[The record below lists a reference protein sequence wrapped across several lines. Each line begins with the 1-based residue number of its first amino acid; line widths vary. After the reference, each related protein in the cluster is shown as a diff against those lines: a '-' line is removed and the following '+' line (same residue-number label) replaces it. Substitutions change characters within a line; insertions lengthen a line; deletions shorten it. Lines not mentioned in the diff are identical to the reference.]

1 MLNTPNHSDP
11 RPEGLD
17 PDFIAERVEA
27 TWFFDWL
34 QGAPDPARS
43 VLATSATRLSG
54 GGIATSMVN
63 DPVAYWSKVL
73 GFERPVT
80 RATIQEIIG
89 FYRANGT
96 PTATIQIAPD
106 LLPRD
111 WPTICDEFGLT
122 EGSTWIKLSGS
133 TDIPFAPAADL
144 RVAPVDAADLNE
156 WAETVFRGF
165 GMPIEHLPSLAAE
178 SARRGAVQ
186 PFGVWDGTRLIAGA
200 SLAVVDGVG
209 TLLGAATLE
218 GHRGRGAQ
226 TALIAIRAEYARR
239 SGVTRLVAE
248 TGRPGTVGANPSLNN
263 LVAAGLV
270 PAYERVNWEWTA
282 ARRTRR
288 P

>member
-1 MLNTPNHSDP
+1 MHTTPHDSDSQ
-11 RPEGLD
+11 PEGQNTN
-17 PDFIAERVEA
+17 FIAERVEA

-34 QGAPDPARS
+34 QGAPEPARS
-43 VLATSATRLSG
+43 ALGTSATRLSG
-54 GGIATSMVN
+54 GGVATSMVN
-63 DPVAYWSKVL
+63 DPVAYWSKAL
-73 GFERPVT
+73 GFELPVT
-80 RATIQEIIG
+80 RATIQEVIG

-106 LLPRD
+106 LLPND
-111 WPTICDEFGLT
+111 WAAIREEFGLT

-133 TDIPFAPAADL
+133 TEIPFAPVAGL
-144 RVAPVDAADLNE
+144 RVAPVDAADLEE

-165 GMPIEHLPSLAAE
+165 GMPTEHLPSLAAE
-178 SARRGAVQ
+178 SARRGTVR
-186 PFGVWDGTRLIAGA
+186 PFGVWDGTELVAGA

-248 TGRPGTVGANPSLNN
+248 TGRPATAGANSSLNN
-263 LVAAGLV
+263 LVSAGLE
-270 PAYERVNWEWTA
+270 PAYERVNWEWTNP
-282 ARRTRR
+282 RV
-288 P
+288 